1 MSKLK
6 IKTQW
11 IRTERALHQREMG
24 NSMIGIREQAE
35 RYALWL
41 CERDGIEIHPES
53 IRVCFITLRVG
64 RRRSEKRA
72 QFFKAITI
80 DGADLTT
87 FYPHWYFVQ
96 PDAVEHHDDQL
107 IAA

>member
-1 MSKLK
+1 MPKLK
-6 IKTQW
+6 IKTAW
-11 IRTERALHQREMG
+11 IRNERAQHKREMG
-24 NSMIGIREQAE
+24 NPMLGIREQAE

-53 IRVCFITLRVG
+53 LRVCIVTLRVG
-64 RRRSEKRA
+64 RRSEKRA

-80 DGADLTT
+80 DGADMTG
-87 FYPHWYFVQ
+87 FYPHWDFVQ